1 MMPQQK
7 EAGTIRVQQLPKAVV
22 HAHTNQ
28 HDPQASPPIS
38 RVRVFIGT
46 TTILIS
52 GILFGSAITYN
63 IRWVVSD
70 GIKERLRYA

>member
-38 RVRVFIGT
+38 RVRVFIAVS
-46 TTILIS
+46 IIWVS
-52 GILFGSAITYN
+52 GILIGSAITYN
-63 IRWVVSD
+63 VGCVCPD
-70 GIKERLRYA
+70 GMTERLR